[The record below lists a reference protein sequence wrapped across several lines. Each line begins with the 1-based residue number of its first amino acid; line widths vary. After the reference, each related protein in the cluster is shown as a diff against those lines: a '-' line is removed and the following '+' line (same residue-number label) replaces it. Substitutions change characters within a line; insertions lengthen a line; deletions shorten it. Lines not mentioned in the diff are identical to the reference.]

1 MDAPCTHSN
10 GISVFMVSIVKYI
23 ISIGV
28 CSLISYFPDYTD
40 SAALLP
46 GQFGLI
52 DEGVT
57 S

>member
-1 MDAPCTHSN
+1 MDAPCIHSN

-28 CSLISYFPDYTD
+28 CSFVSYFPDYTD

-46 GQFGLI
+46 GQPGLI
-52 DEGVT
+52 DVGGD
-57 S
+57 